1 MSPKAKEISDMVAM
15 LPDAEQDLA
24 YEMVKRLVLAW
35 DPDFTKATPAERKHM
50 KEAEKSG
57 FVPEDEVDWN
67 NLNKY
72 A

>member
-1 MSPKAKEISDMVAM
+1 MALKYLAKIDKATVERIKTAIAG
-15 LPDAEQDLA
+15 
-24 YEMVKRLVLAW
+24 LVLAW